1 MDSLYYVYQLME
13 TNMTYTR
20 DDLLDAFL
28 CSSSLNDPDP
38 TDAQLDQFLAVSLQR
53 YGKHPCDVSS
63 KATDEMVWEIINGRA
78 YDPFED
84 FNYVGS
90 RHHY

>member
-1 MDSLYYVYQLME
+1 METAMTAYTRQDLIDSFYCSASLY
-13 TNMTYTR
+13 
-20 DDLLDAFL
+20 
-28 CSSSLNDPDP
+28 DPDP
-38 TDAQLDQFLAVSLQR
+38 TEAQLDELLAIALKR
-53 YGKHPCDVSS
+53 YGKHPCDLSS
-63 KATDEMVWEIINGRA
+63 KITDELVWEIVNGRA